1 MNTTSTVGGKDEMD
15 ANSFINDYLLNL
27 RPYKVASQEIWS
39 MPQEMKEGALKLD
52 WNEAT
57 IEPSSEVKKAI
68 LDYVSSEKFFR
79 LYPSTYNDELM
90 KLLSL
95 YANVPKLNIQYFASS
110 DALHE
115 YIAKLYIS
123 VGDKVMILQP
133 SYDNFRSTAAANGA
147 NIFFSDMSEDFRFD
161 FNKIKKDIEFESP
174 KLVYIC
180 NPNNPTGDILTTDQI
195 EKLLIEYPKVLF
207 LIDEAYSEFA
217 YQTSNHLALKYNNIL
232 ITHTM
237 SKAFA
242 LANMRFGYLVASVE
256 NIDAINR
263 IRNPKNI
270 STISQIAVISALN
283 NIDYMWKYVNEVNT
297 AREWLYKLL
306 IHAEFSQ
313 KIKVYPSKANFI
325 LIKCS
330 DMNVKSNIFYHLLNK
345 KIYVRQLQ
353 QSVSVLDCIRI
364 TIGTQEQMERVYFE
378 ICEALRQ

>member
-161 FNKIKKDIEFESP
+161 FNKIKKI
-174 KLVYIC
+174 
-180 NPNNPTGDILTTDQI
+180 
-195 EKLLIEYPKVLF
+195 
-207 LIDEAYSEFA
+207 
-217 YQTSNHLALKYNNIL
+217 
-232 ITHTM
+232 
-237 SKAFA
+237 
-242 LANMRFGYLVASVE
+242 
-256 NIDAINR
+256 
-263 IRNPKNI
+263 
-270 STISQIAVISALN
+270 
-283 NIDYMWKYVNEVNT
+283 
-297 AREWLYKLL
+297 
-306 IHAEFSQ
+306 
-313 KIKVYPSKANFI
+313 
-325 LIKCS
+325 
-330 DMNVKSNIFYHLLNK
+330 
-345 KIYVRQLQ
+345 
-353 QSVSVLDCIRI
+353 
-364 TIGTQEQMERVYFE
+364 
-378 ICEALRQ
+378 

>member
-1 MNTTSTVGGKDEMD
+1 
-15 ANSFINDYLLNL
+15 
-27 RPYKVASQEIWS
+27 
-39 MPQEMKEGALKLD
+39 
-52 WNEAT
+52 
-57 IEPSSEVKKAI
+57 
-68 LDYVSSEKFFR
+68 
-79 LYPSTYNDELM
+79 M